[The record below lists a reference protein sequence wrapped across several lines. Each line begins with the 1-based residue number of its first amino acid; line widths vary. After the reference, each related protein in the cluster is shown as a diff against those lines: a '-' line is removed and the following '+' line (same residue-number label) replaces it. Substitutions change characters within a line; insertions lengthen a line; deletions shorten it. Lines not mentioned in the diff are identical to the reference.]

1 MTDEQR
7 IAMAK
12 KLFGYEAHFWDLRNT
27 AIALSARNDE
37 DAYREAVGE
46 LGAVAESILRLCK
59 AYADTVA
66 HGNLT
71 VGLANLQSLCDWIAE
86 QGREAEKQ
94 TPLPDTQ
101 QGLADY
107 LARLTQTAFSKT
119 DGEESYLGYAVAP
132 KVRLVYCAA
141 YAQWDSLR
149 KRRKREEERRKRE
162 EA

>member
-12 KLFGYEAHFWDLRNT
+12 KLFGYEAHFWDVRNT
-27 AIALSARNDE
+27 ALRARQDE
-37 DAYREAVGE
+37 TAYRKAVGE
-46 LGAVAESILRLCK
+46 LGIVAEDVIRLCK

-66 HGNLT
+66 HGSLT

-101 QGLADY
+101 EKLADY
-107 LARLTQTAFSKT
+107 LAKLTQTAFSKT

-141 YAQWDSLR
+141 YAQWDSWRKHR
-149 KRRKREEERRKRE
+149 KRV